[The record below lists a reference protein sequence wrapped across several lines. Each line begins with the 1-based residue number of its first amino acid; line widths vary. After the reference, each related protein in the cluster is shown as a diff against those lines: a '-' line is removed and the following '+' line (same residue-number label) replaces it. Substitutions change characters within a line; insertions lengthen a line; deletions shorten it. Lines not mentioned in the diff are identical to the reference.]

1 MTVHLSTYLHLDFI
15 YKFGRGPDGIN
26 TDGVESRG
34 KGRGLLY
41 KGGGYNILGK
51 AWLCE
56 IPAECSVLI
65 SSRNIYKNKS
75 CLFVISFSEN
85 NDTPMFSASNYLS
98 FRPERNKNLSPDFIS
113 WRERRNP

>member
-41 KGGGYNILGK
+41 KGGGGGIIYLAKHGYVKYLLSVQFSFLLGTFTK
-51 AWLCE
+51 INL
-56 IPAECSVLI
+56 V
-65 SSRNIYKNKS
+65 
-75 CLFVISFSEN
+75 CL
-85 NDTPMFSASNYLS
+85 L
-98 FRPERNKNLSPDFIS
+98 
-113 WRERRNP
+113 